1 MGDDFTR
8 LPDLASRR
16 LGGSVIYANDELFAE
31 RENLIK
37 PEAPAYSTYTFGHK
51 GQIYDGWET
60 RRRREPGHDWAIVR
74 LGAAGVVRGVV
85 VDTAFFKGNY
95 PPEVSVE
102 GTGVEGYPSPAELQA
117 AEWLSLVPR
126 SPVKGDA
133 QNSFP
138 VQAPQR
144 VTHVRLSMY
153 PDGGVARLR
162 VHGDVVPDPRFLA
175 TGAIDLAALVNGG
188 VVIGCSNMFYSSPTN
203 LISPGD
209 ARVMGEGW
217 ETARRR
223 DDGNDW
229 VEFRLAGPGVVRLA
243 EIDTRYFVGNAPGW
257 ASLRGR
263 AGRSGPDDADDPAAW
278 IELLP
283 RTRLQPDTR
292 HLFRLPA
299 SAEVNDV
306 RLDVFP
312 DGGLARVRLY
322 GDLSARGLAELG
334 LRWLNS
340 VPATQAGQL
349 LANCCASR
357 AWVERIAAGRQYTDL
372 DALLGAS
379 DRVIRELGR
388 DDLAEALSAH
398 PRIGQRAEGA
408 STGADWSRQEQASV
422 GETDAEV
429 LAALEEGNRAYEQRF
444 GHVFLIRASG
454 RSAEELLA
462 ALRQRL
468 ANDPDTEWGV
478 VAEELREITRLR
490 LERLLQ
496 P

>member
-1 MGDDFTR
+1 MADDDFTR

-16 LGGSVIYANDELFAE
+16 LGGSVVYANDELFAE

-51 GQIYDGWET
+51 GQVYDGWET
-60 RRRREPGHDWAIVR
+60 RRRREPGHDFAIVR

-102 GTGVEGYPSPAELQA
+102 GTGVEGYPSPAELQE
-117 AEWLSLVPR
+117 AEWVPLVPR

-133 QNSFP
+133 QNPFP
-138 VQAPQR
+138 VEVAQR
-144 VTHVRLSMY
+144 FTHVRLCMY

-162 VHGDVVPDPRFLA
+162 VHGEVVADPRFLG
-175 TGAIDLAALVNGG
+175 TGAVDLAALANGG
-188 VVIGCSNMFYSSPTN
+188 VVTGCSNMFYSSPTN
-203 LISPGD
+203 LISPGE

-229 VEFRLAGPGVVRLA
+229 VELRLAGPGVVRLV
-243 EIDTRYFVGNAPGW
+243 ELDTRYFVGNAPGW
-257 ASLRGR
+257 ASLGGRDGRG
-263 AGRSGPDDADDPAAW
+263 GSGDPAAW
-278 IELLP
+278 TELLP

-299 SAEVNDV
+299 TAEVTDV

-322 GDLSARGLAELG
+322 GDLSARGLATLG
-334 LRWLNS
+334 LHWLNS
-340 VPATQAGQL
+340 LPADQAYQVLGS
-349 LANCCASR
+349 CSESR
-357 AWVERIAAGRQYTDL
+357 AWVERLAAGRPYADVDT
-372 DALLGAS
+372 LLGAS
-379 DRVIRELGR
+379 D
-388 DDLAEALSAH
+388 D
-398 PRIGQRAEGA
+398 A
-408 STGADWSRQEQASV
+408 S
-422 GETDAEV
+422 
-429 LAALEEGNRAYEQRF
+429 
-444 GHVFLIRASG
+444 
-454 RSAEELLA
+454 
-462 ALRQRL
+462 
-468 ANDPDTEWGV
+468 
-478 VAEELREITRLR
+478 AEELRETTRQR
-490 LERLLQ
+490 LERLVQ